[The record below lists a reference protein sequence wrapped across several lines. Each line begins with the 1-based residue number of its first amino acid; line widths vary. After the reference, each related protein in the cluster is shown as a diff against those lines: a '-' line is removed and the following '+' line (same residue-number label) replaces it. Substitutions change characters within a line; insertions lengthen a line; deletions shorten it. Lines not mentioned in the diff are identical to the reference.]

1 MRIITLRKQSK
12 VICFCLIFFVANIV
26 TLRAQVIP
34 PSIELNKSTESVS
47 KPIDLSKPI
56 GEIAGNVSTTPT
68 GGVNY
73 AIPIFVSPGTNGM
86 QPSISLVYNSQSF
99 DGIAGLGWNLSGLS
113 MISRAGKNFYHNG
126 KVQAVTYTSNDMF
139 LMDGTKLNPITGS
152 NGADGTVY
160 ACENE
165 NFTKII
171 SNTTSNPNNPNWF
184 KVISNDGTIMEYG
197 NTSDSKFLTDD
208 GLNIMFWRL
217 NKVIDVN
224 GNYIEYKYETIARD
238 IRLKQIAYTGNTN
251 AGLLP
256 YNFIDFSYD
265 YRYDINTS
273 YEAGASISSG
283 NILKSI
289 KVTHTQ
295 DDGQQVTIRKYV
307 LNHTYDNIRTKLT
320 EIVEYAGE
328 QTAPSLNST
337 AFTYGEENTQPVASF
352 QSNFMPGN
360 EDLFSGDFNGDGKA
374 DVLAAAYHYFDG
386 AKVYS
391 GYTVSTNLD
400 NQGVGNFI
408 YASAFSEDGVM
419 NTYMNSDIGGL
430 FSADYNKDGRDDVI
444 FLSGHIVEYGQTL
457 LINKVILKTTGS
469 FNPQTGYYS
478 VGTQT
483 FDFPNPT
490 TTDYNYQLTSANGK
504 NFITGDFDG
513 DGNNDYILIARNYNN
528 NLYKAF
534 FTSPAT
540 NEVNFE
546 IQNLGIGGSN
556 NAQSVSEADRIIPI
570 DFDGDGKTE
579 LLIIKDN
586 NTYIITFNRLAPST
600 GLFMVASVVY
610 STQIINKNC
619 RAFPGDFNGDKKT
632 DLLVHY
638 SDNNWGILYSDGKTY
653 HLNAD
658 GFVFQKPVLTIG
670 YEISPIN
677 KVVVADF
684 NGDGKSDILHGYTD
698 YYYLNNASFPRLALY
713 YSKGKNLYSNF
724 VYEQYNNTFDLGYP
738 NLAVGD
744 FNADGRADIISS
756 AWYDVNLITI
766 KQFGQ
771 EKLLT
776 NITTGH
782 NVSTDFQYK
791 LLTDKLTYPWF
802 YDRTISQDDPS
813 NTNPYNYV
821 QVPMYALHKTIV
833 ADGIGGNNITEFFY
847 ENALVHRAAKGLLGF
862 EKITSKNNVTGI
874 TSISQNAFNTE
885 FAVSY
890 PVKQTKKITATNF
903 LLAETFIDN
912 SFINLSTGF
921 NDKRFIQHVDKN
933 SSFDYLNGKAIEI
946 ANTYDNYGNVTT
958 SINKIGY
965 GTYNNIA
972 PIETIATTTT
982 FGVHNTNVPA
992 KANNVIISN
1001 TRLGKPTISK
1011 TNTFNYDNLGRLIS
1025 QTDFAGLPKATT
1037 NTLTYNSF
1045 GNVLTSVKSVAG
1057 LIPLTNTN
1065 GYDSKGRFVIQKQ
1078 IGGGTNTQ
1086 TETFVIDSKWG
1097 VTISNTTSDCLTT
1110 SCEYDVFGRLNKT
1123 ILPNG
1128 NFVTLTNTWQING
1141 NNLFY
1146 ATEHS
1151 SGGSPDKKK
1160 YFDKW
1165 GKTWKEETA
1174 SMASTTLWHTVL
1186 TTYDNRG
1193 NIKTKTNSYF
1203 PNIET
1208 ARITTNNFDTYN
1220 RPTTTVNYKGTT
1232 TYAYT
1237 QQGQGKMKLTV
1248 TATDG
1253 NSTAQITDATSKVV
1267 ASIDNGGTLN
1277 FDYNSI
1283 GNQTEVNNNGV
1294 IVLSSVYDVYGT
1306 QTSMTDIDAGTTTYV
1321 FDNYNKLSSQT
1332 DAKGNNYTFTYDDLG
1347 RMLTRTGTEGTTT
1360 YEYYNDLGT
1369 GCKNNNLKKVTGFN
1383 GIIKDYTYDVLKR
1396 LQSITETGVPGNITS
1411 RTTSYSYD
1419 ANSLL
1424 ASTTYPS
1431 GVAIFNTYDANG
1443 YLIRKGTSSL
1453 PRNGTLLF
1461 YNPEIDGQ
1469 GRYKSYTLGN
1479 GKVTTKTYNND
1490 YPASSIA
1497 IGVQNLTYS
1506 FQASSGNLLQR
1517 NDVLKSQLENFT
1529 YDNLNRLRT
1538 STVNSLLQGN
1548 VTYDGA
1554 NNSSMG
1560 NINTKTDAGY
1570 YTYLNTKK
1578 HAVAFVTNTP
1588 TPTQTAIT
1596 PAPSSI
1602 IAYTEQIISYTS
1614 FLKPESINDG
1624 GMYGGPTT
1632 NFEYGPDYERV
1643 ETITYLG
1650 RSPFERRYFAEAYEE
1665 QEKGLLY
1672 DRSLVYVSAGDGLC
1686 AILVKENG
1694 IVSQYFTYTDYLG
1707 SILTVTDK
1715 QGAIVAANNFDA
1727 WGRERNPDNWNV
1739 YTANLNNPTWLYR
1752 GYTGHEMLS
1761 GFSLINM
1768 NSRLYDPILG
1778 RMLSPDNYVANANS
1792 TQGYN
1797 RYSYALNNPLVYTD
1811 PDGNIPVLAVIAIFA
1826 AVHVTSDLIRH
1837 DFKMNFTELVGSSLT
1852 GIFSGALSTFGA
1864 GAITTG
1870 GGALVTAV
1878 AAELP
1883 GLNMPIADGFSI
1895 SLSPIAAFG
1904 SGGWAFGGSISVHA
1918 SIDGFELG
1926 FGVGGDYGKNATTGV
1941 KGFTSRTSSMFGF
1954 RSGDLSLGIG
1964 QSDFNSGI
1972 TSQSVG
1978 MAYVGVGDFRVRYE
1992 NDWMWPGSSLGDHGD
2007 RYRTTAAT
2015 LSYKDLSMG
2024 LNLFTGAPELDNKG
2038 KRISEDIGGGRKQYV
2053 ESGTPYRM
2061 GALYIGFGNTR
2072 VGVNTE
2078 GVRNFFQNQVA
2089 HKNGYV
2095 TSTGGLPIFK
2105 VLNIS
2110 DKPYIHRQTSNPF
2123 TSW

>member
-1 MRIITLRKQSK
+1 MEKYRQL
-12 VICFCLIFFVANIV
+12 L
-26 TLRAQVIP
+26 
-34 PSIELNKSTESVS
+34 
-47 KPIDLSKPI
+47 
-56 GEIAGNVSTTPT
+56 TT
-68 GGVNY
+68 
-73 AIPIFVSPGTNGM
+73 A
-86 QPSISLVYNSQSF
+86 
-99 DGIAGLGWNLSGLS
+99 
-113 MISRAGKNFYHNG
+113 
-126 KVQAVTYTSNDMF
+126 NDMF
-139 LMDGTKLNPITGS
+139 LMDGTKLNPITGN
-152 NGADGTVY
+152 NGANGTVY
-160 ACENE
+160 SLETE

-171 SNTTSNPNNPNWF
+171 SNTTTNPDNPTWF
-184 KVISNDGTIMEYG
+184 KVISKDGTIMEYG
-197 NTSDSKFLTDD
+197 NSTDSKFLTDD

-238 IRLKQIAYTGNTN
+238 IRLKQIAYTGNANT
-251 AGLLP
+251 GLLP

-265 YRYDINTS
+265 YRNDINTS

-289 KVTHTQ
+289 KIIHTQ
-295 DDGQQVTIRKYV
+295 DDGPQITVRKYV
-307 LNHTYDNIRTKLT
+307 LNHTYDNIRTKLI
-320 EIVEYAGE
+320 EIIEYAGE
-328 QTAPSLNST
+328 ETAPSLNST
-337 AFTYGEENTQPVASF
+337 AFTYGNENTQAVVSF
-352 QSNFMPGN
+352 QSNSLSGYD
-360 EDLFSGDFNGDGKA
+360 DLFSGDFDGDGKA

-391 GYTVSTNLD
+391 GYSINTNLD
-400 NQGVGNFI
+400 GQGVGGFI

-444 FLSGHIVEYGQTL
+444 FLSGHIIESGQTL

-478 VGTQT
+478 IGTQS

-490 TTDYNYQLTSANGK
+490 TTDYNYQLTSASGK

-570 DFDGDGKTE
+570 DFDGDGKNE
-579 LLIIKDN
+579 LLVVKDN
-586 NTYIITFNRLAPST
+586 YTYVVTFNRLAPST
-600 GLFMVASVVY
+600 GLFMAASVIY
-610 STQIINKNC
+610 TTQTINKNC

-638 SDNNWGILYSDGKTY
+638 DNNTWSILYSDGKSYDVNT
-653 HLNAD
+653 D
-658 GFVFQKPVLTIG
+658 PFIFQKPVALVG
-670 YEISPIN
+670 YNISDAN
-677 KVVVADF
+677 KVIVADF

-698 YYYLNNASFPRLALY
+698 FYSLNNASFPRLALY
-713 YSKGKNLYSNF
+713 YSKGKNLNNNF
-724 VYEQYNNTFDLGYP
+724 VYELYNNTVYLGYASP
-738 NLAVGD
+738 AVGD
-744 FNADGRADIISS
+744 FNADGRADIVSTFPN
-756 AWYDVNLITI
+756 DVHLITI
-766 KQFGQ
+766 KPFGQ

-782 NVSTDFQYK
+782 NVSTAFQYK

-833 ADGIGGNNITEFFY
+833 ADGVGGNNITEFFY

-862 EKITSKNNVTGI
+862 EKITTKNSVTGI
-874 TSISQNAFNTE
+874 TAISQNAFNTQ
-885 FAVSY
+885 FAVAY
-890 PVKQTKKITATNF
+890 PIKQTKKITATNF
-903 LLAETFIDN
+903 TFAETFIDN
-912 SFINLSTGF
+912 TFINLSTGF
-921 NDKRFIQHVDKN
+921 NDKRFIQHVDKT
-933 SSFDYLNGKAIEI
+933 SSFDYLNGKAVEI
-946 ANTYDNYGNVTT
+946 SNTYDTYGNVIITT
-958 SINKIGY
+958 NKIGY
-965 GTYNNIA
+965 GTYSNII
-972 PIETIATTTT
+972 PIETVITNTS
-982 FGVHNTNVPA
+982 FGIHNTTVPA
-992 KANNVIISN
+992 KADNVVLNN
-1001 TRLGKPTISK
+1001 TRFGKPTISK
-1011 TNTFNYDNLGRLIS
+1011 ANTFTYDNLGRLIS
-1025 QTDFAGLPKATT
+1025 QTDFWGLPKATT

-1057 LIPLTNTN
+1057 LIPLTDINS
-1065 GYDSKGRFVIQKQ
+1065 YDTKGRFVLQKQ
-1078 IGGGTNTQ
+1078 ISGGTNTQ
-1086 TETFVIDSKWG
+1086 TESFVMDSKWG
-1097 VTISNTTSDCLTT
+1097 VQLANTSSDCLTT
-1110 SCEYDVFGRLNKT
+1110 SFEYDVFGRLNKT
-1123 ILPNG
+1123 TLPNG
-1128 NFVTLTNTWQING
+1128 NFVTLTNTWQVSG

-1146 ATEHS
+1146 VTEHS

-1165 GKTWKEETA
+1165 GKTWKEQTA
-1174 SMASTTLWHTVL
+1174 SLTPLDFDDPQLFHTTL

-1208 ARITTNNFDTYN
+1208 PRITTNNFDIYN
-1220 RPTTTVNYKGTT
+1220 RPSTTVNYRGTS
-1232 TYAYT
+1232 TYAYI
-1237 QQGQGKMKLTV
+1237 QQGQGKMKITV

-1253 NSTAQITDATSKVV
+1253 NSTSQITDATNKVV
-1267 ASIDNGGTLN
+1267 TAIDNGGTLS

-1283 GNQTEVNNNGV
+1283 GNQTEVSNNGT
-1294 IVLSSVYDVYGT
+1294 ILMNSTYDVYGI
-1306 QTSMTDIDAGTTTYV
+1306 QTSMTDIDAGTTNYI
-1321 FDNYNKLSSQT
+1321 FDNYNRLSSQT

-1347 RMLTRTGTEGTTT
+1347 RILTRTGTEGTTT
-1360 YEYYNDLGT
+1360 YEYYNDLST

-1383 GIIKDYTYDVLKR
+1383 GIIKDYTYDALRR

-1443 YLIRKGTSSL
+1443 YLIRKGTSPL
-1453 PRNGTLLF
+1453 PKSGTLLF
-1461 YNPEIDGQ
+1461 YNPVIDGQ

-1479 GKVTTKTYNND
+1479 GKITTKTYSND
-1490 YPASSIA
+1490 YPASTIA
-1497 IGVQNLTYS
+1497 TGVQNLTYS

-1538 STVNSLLQGN
+1538 STVNNFLQGN
-1548 VTYDGA
+1548 ITYDGN
-1554 NNSSMG
+1554 NNSTTG
-1560 NINTKTDAGY
+1560 NINTKADAGY

-1596 PAPSSI
+1596 PAPTSV
-1602 IAYTEQIISYTS
+1602 IAQTEQIINYTS
-1614 FLKPESINDG
+1614 FLKPESINEG
-1624 GMYGGPTT
+1624 GPYGGPTT

-1650 RSPFERRYFAEAYEE
+1650 RSPFERRYFAEGYEE

-1672 DRSLVYVSAGDGLC
+1672 NRSLVYVSAGDGLC

-1715 QGAIVAANNFDA
+1715 QGAIVATNNFDA

-1739 YTANLNNPTWLYR
+1739 YAANLNNPTWLYR

-1797 RYSYALNNPLVYTD
+1797 RYSYALNNPLVFTD

-1826 AVHVTSDLIRH
+1826 AVHVTADLIRH

-1852 GIFSGALSTFGA
+1852 GIFSGALSAFGA

-1883 GLNMPIADGFSI
+1883 GLNIPIADGFSI
-1895 SLSPIAAFG
+1895 GLSPVAAFG
-1904 SGGWAFGGSISVHA
+1904 SGGWSFGGSLSVHA

-1941 KGFTSRTSSMFGF
+1941 KGFTSRTSTMFGF
-1954 RSGDLSLGIG
+1954 RSGDVSFGIG

-1978 MAYVGVGDFRVRYE
+1978 MAYAGVGDFRVRYE
-1992 NDWMWPGSSLGDHGD
+1992 NDWMWKNSPVGDRGD

-2015 LSYKDLSMG
+2015 ISYKDLSVG
-2024 LNLFTGAPELDNKG
+2024 LNLFTGAPGGDSKG
-2038 KRISEDIGGGRKQYV
+2038 RTTTPDGKQYI
-2053 ESGTPYRM
+2053 EAGEKYRM
-2061 GALYIGFGNTR
+2061 GALYLGFGNTR

-2078 GVRNFFQNQVA
+2078 GVRNYFQNHLA
-2089 HKNGYV
+2089 HKDGEFA
-2095 TSTGGLPIFK
+2095 PIFE

-2110 DKPYIHRQTSNPF
+2110 DKPYIQHQTRNTF